1 MTHKQIFLENLSS
14 KSTISKKWRAINPL
28 DYANGGANSILDVL
42 DNNTKVKCKENLNHK
57 TTISKI
63 RET

>member
-1 MTHKQIFLENLSS
+1 MTQKQIFLENLSS

-42 DNNTKVKCKENLNHK
+42 DNTKAKCKENLNHK

>member
-1 MTHKQIFLENLSS
+1 MTQKQIFLENLSS

-42 DNNTKVKCKENLNHK
+42 DNTKSKCKENLNHK
-57 TTISKI
+57 TTLSKI